1 MVHSFIATVALLLL
15 FATSSALG
23 QGSATNDPCIYQ
35 VGGKYFDF
43 RSISNSDAKVQ
54 QPNTPIDVSYTFQFN
69 PCKPVSLS
77 SSSICPS
84 GSLNCQLN
92 FGTPYKLV
100 ANQISL
106 SSMSY
111 DGTTLSVTYTG
122 GDSCPSYSTNRQST
136 IKFTCETST
145 GTPTYSGEVTCA
157 YTFNWASTAGCPLNS
172 LPGDAGTGGGSS
184 GLSGG
189 DIFLILFFCI
199 GFLYVVIGMAYN
211 YKFREL
217 RGAEMVPNVDFWR
230 GLPSLIKDGCV
241 FTWQKITGLCSKN

>member
-1 MVHSFIATVALLLL
+1 MVHSFIAVVALLLL
-15 FATSSALG
+15 SVTSALG
-23 QGSATNDPCIYQ
+23 QGTQIDQCIFE

-43 RSISNSDAKVQ
+43 RSISNSDAQVQ
-54 QPNTPIDVSYTFQFN
+54 QPNTPIDVLYTFQFN
-69 PCKPVSLS
+69 PCKPVSVS

-84 GSLNCQLN
+84 GALNCQLN

-106 SSMSY
+106 SSMVY

-122 GDSCPSYSTNRQST
+122 GDSCPSYNTNRQST
-136 IKFTCETST
+136 IKFTCGTSA
-145 GTPTYSGEVTCA
+145 GTPTYVQEVTCA
-157 YTFNWASTAGCPLNS
+157 YTFSWASTAGCPLDAP
-172 LPGDAGTGGGSS
+172 PGDAGGGSS

-211 YKFREL
+211 YKVREL
-217 RGAEMVPNVDFWR
+217 RGIEMVPNVDFWR